1 MCPIGIN
8 KVYGQIVTFQAPKLF
23 KESVDN
29 AVRLYSAGSTQ
40 TALLADWKEV
50 ESAFRKSLK
59 ALRIS
64 AETPEEVP
72 GMSIK
77 EKKIFV
83 KLFQDFDKFFAQL
96 KSFTQYEDNMLA
108 GYGITEDEYTDYAG
122 QYLNAKE
129 EIKED
134 TDGQID
140 DPGVPVV
147 DEDYELMAY
156 SHTKIDYEYII
167 NLIQNIVSPDEELQD
182 VTQEQKQKQMDEVK
196 QYVEELRKDNP
207 KALINQPEVQK
218 GKVNVTLVVKK
229 TSRAFELNFQTDG
242 MVWVPCDRC
251 LDDME
256 QPVSSTDKL
265 MVKFGH
271 EYAEEGDNLIVI
283 PEEEGEINVAVTMY
297 EFIALRSN
305 RRRVHAPGNIDSK
318 LHKSGRKRTK
328 MMRKMKSLLKVK
340 MHCREV
346 MWELQI
352 YFITIKD

>member
-1 MCPIGIN
+1 
-8 KVYGQIVTFQAPKLF
+8 
-23 KESVDN
+23 
-29 AVRLYSAGSTQ
+29 
-40 TALLADWKEV
+40 
-50 ESAFRKSLK
+50 
-59 ALRIS
+59 
-64 AETPEEVP
+64 
-72 GMSIK
+72 MSIK

-207 KALINQPEVQK
+207 KVAEIMTTLIGEIEQDVNKYKGQSILNIVENMKQECIEKVVTDFCITWYTSKDDVMYAAMHYRNGEIPNESAIKETANFTSYKEVQERAIPK
-218 GKVNVTLVVKK
+218 FKYYTMMIAELRKTLDEEIK
-229 TSRAFELNFQTDG
+229 
-242 MVWVPCDRC
+242 P
-251 LDDME
+251 
-256 QPVSSTDKL
+256 L
-265 MVKFGH
+265 MNH
-271 EYAEEGDNLIVI
+271 
-283 PEEEGEINVAVTMY
+283 
-297 EFIALRSN
+297 
-305 RRRVHAPGNIDSK
+305 
-318 LHKSGRKRTK
+318 
-328 MMRKMKSLLKVK
+328 
-340 MHCREV
+340 
-346 MWELQI
+346 
-352 YFITIKD
+352 